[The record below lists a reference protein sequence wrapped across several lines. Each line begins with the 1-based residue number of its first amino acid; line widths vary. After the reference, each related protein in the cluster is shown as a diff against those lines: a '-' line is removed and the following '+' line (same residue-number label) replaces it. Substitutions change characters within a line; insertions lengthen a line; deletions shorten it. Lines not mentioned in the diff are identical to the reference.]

1 MVTRSLLLLHI
12 KHCLECREHHLQRMQ
27 EWERSI
33 AAGLGSEKATLID

>member
-27 EWERSI
+27 EGKI
-33 AAGLGSEKATLID
+33 DCGGSRI